1 MQNKGQNISVVKFV
15 TSTKTGCVTD
25 ENCAQILKVSV
36 LEEPFS
42 A

>member
-1 MQNKGQNISVVKFV
+1 MQNKGQNISVAKFM
-15 TSTKTGCVTD
+15 TSTKDGCVSD
-25 ENCAQILKVSV
+25 GNCAQIVKVSV